1 MHGKTC
7 CVDPTERCPRAEE
20 RYSAAQCEHNR
31 RNTESP
37 YGGQEAMLEDAVSTC
52 GKRREL
58 RKTERQQS
66 PGSVAVV
73 FEVRQL
79 PVKLSTSFLDDQR
92 EIILVKVR
100 VETPLKYFGRGESW
114 HFDTRSHWR
123 HRVDDVEPGLGK
135 SACDDLHQCS
145 VSHAARA
152 LVTRVEIDSGR
163 KSHCPP
169 GLRSRNIGPSA
180 LMIQS

>member
-1 MHGKTC
+1 
-7 CVDPTERCPRAEE
+7 
-20 RYSAAQCEHNR
+20 
-31 RNTESP
+31 
-37 YGGQEAMLEDAVSTC
+37 MLEDAVSTC

-58 RKTERQQS
+58 GKTERKQS

-79 PVKLSTSFLDDQR
+79 PVKLSTSFLDNQR
-92 EIILVKVR
+92 EVILIKVR
-100 VETPLKYFGRGESW
+100 VETPLEYFGCRESW
-114 HFDTRSHWR
+114 HFNARPHWR
-123 HRVDDVEPGLGK
+123 HRVDDIEPGLGK
-135 SACDDLHQCS
+135 SACDDFHQCS

-163 KSHCPP
+163 KSHWPP
-169 GLRSRNIGPSA
+169 GLRSRNTGPAA